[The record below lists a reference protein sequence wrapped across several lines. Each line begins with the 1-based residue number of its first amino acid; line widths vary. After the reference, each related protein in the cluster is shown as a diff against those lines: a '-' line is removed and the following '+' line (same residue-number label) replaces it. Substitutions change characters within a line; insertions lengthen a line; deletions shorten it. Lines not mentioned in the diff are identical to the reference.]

1 MSRCKLPIG
10 NRKAKIVSFSMP
22 YAMCVMP
29 DSILKRSILYLFLSS
44 FWIISPAL
52 AQDKLTIP
60 CEVMEVSPP
69 FQSSSTNLSGT
80 RYILLHHAHSE
91 DRETISRWLKA
102 YSGTEVTFIVN
113 KREYKGI
120 LFRLGHCFGRG
131 LLLYADDV
139 RPGRRDIVKLILSP
153 PP

>member
-1 MSRCKLPIG
+1 MSLYRLSMG
-10 NRKAKIVSFSMP
+10 NHKSRAVHFSMP
-22 YAMCVMP
+22 YGIRVMP
-29 DSILKRSILYLFLSS
+29 ERILKRSILCLFLSS
-44 FWIISPAL
+44 IWIISPTL
-52 AQDKLTIP
+52 AQDMLTIP
-60 CEVMEVSPP
+60 CEVIEVSPP
-69 FQSSSTNLSGT
+69 FQSSSANLSGT

-120 LFRLGHCFGRG
+120 LFRLAHCFGRG
-131 LLLYADDV
+131 LLIYTDEV
-139 RPGRRDIVKLILSP
+139 RPGRRDIIKLILSP